1 MHARAKDAV
10 RRKELVKTLGVDRGY
25 CFPPIYAGSRSWVDT
40 EMDFKRLS
48 QRFRDEL
55 RSSSSVF
62 YVYDTAPS
70 RGKERAVDNDPSSS
84 KPVSFPRRS
93 PITRPRVSQDIF
105 HCPRNALPKLMT
117 AEEGPSSNRPYCSS
131 NTWTSSSADI
141 NLVSED
147 DEATDPG
154 ILVVEYNR
162 LARKHGIRP
171 LLLDDFRPE
180 SITTQSLPNR
190 RSSWIA
196 RILQQVSTTHAYGQP
211 VTAKFDPVL
220 RYRRSIS
227 DIALNFVHSQRKEG
241 LQNEDLRGLVRLC
254 GKSIFYLPTE
264 YAPAS
269 LVLPTCL
276 RATGQ
281 YLVQHAQTSGIFRIS
296 GSVRVVNAL
305 YDYYCAD
312 IHGEDVA
319 TTTRCPNLPSH
330 LNCGVHDVASTFKR
344 LLAGLPGGILGS
356 LSLFDALV
364 AIHSQLHGYAETSRT
379 KEAKLRPRLIALAIS
394 TVKSKYQRELICA
407 VLGLL
412 CLIGRAA
419 ENAPREDSSGRPLP
433 TSDLMGYSSLAI
445 IFGPLLLGDLL
456 NSYSMKLADP
466 ASGLILLPLTP
477 CKSSR
482 HRRAKKTM
490 QQKPSIL
497 TVDKILVANDITEM
511 LLIHWR
517 DVVRHL
523 KSLKVMRKGKIDR
536 VVWREE
542 GGFAQ
547 YKLPSRSKRSISPL
561 PTSTPTPSPRLGDL
575 KPHRNDKNGDD
586 SLLIKRRRQQ
596 ASNSATFNP
605 MPRAMSMN
613 ALSPTVEESP
623 TADHS
628 QSRRR
633 AMQNIS
639 STPGSYESS
648 KNGLPWMGSA
658 ADPSLAVGELP
669 SSRAPHL
676 QPASQHRGR
685 MFKLDDA
692 TKPPNA
698 EANQTRPRTEFRA
711 AADYPQQDSDSSQ
724 ETTKN
729 LQSIATPDVDQTQ
742 EQVVTLMDNSTRGH
756 IPRHH
761 NANLLSTLARNPTLS
776 ENDAQTSSISLNHN
790 RVTPGDNCFGSKYLN
805 ENMMLPHGHSIEQT
819 VLSEGALPHL
829 SEMDKFPSYYPSVV
843 GPITTPPEYVPMRQS
858 PDRSQKINLQDQLPA
873 SEASGNWSR
882 RHLLSRNSP
891 RSPSPKSEPI
901 GCGREHKSSTSARK
915 RSATTKWRELVHSS
929 PPSSSADLRE
939 KRMARHSV
947 HLSSPQT
954 AGPLPNTARR
964 APTPEWKRQ
973 LVKKRPEWKK
983 RSPTWSPEKNNVFE
997 KYPSRSFPG
1006 QALSSVQEGLSPT
1019 KPSAFVS
1026 VGSVSQ
1032 RSVSKPANGVVKS
1045 IAARFDSVSQEST
1058 SSRSTVLHSRSQSNL
1073 RGLRS
1078 FRSQDV
1084 VDQSPAKSFE
1094 TSGSLP
1100 TIDRS
1105 HGSVNAKA
1113 NGNSEKG
1120 EYSPGRFRDSINRSS
1135 HGLEQSATTTKAN
1148 ETSSRLSSSLAH
1160 TDKAFTSAR
1169 NEPQAT
1175 FSGQGQLKLE
1185 PGHSL
1190 SHRAM
1195 SPSREDPLTASH
1207 LDSVHHP
1214 SYASAQS
1221 HITPWRSDES
1231 AFLEQYSPRP
1241 GSSSSSS
1248 ILHTQIRNLKKQLE
1262 FRNEEIR
1269 GFRRQL
1275 DALYGTDVWTLTEQL
1290 RQAKRERNMW
1300 RKRAETAEK
1309 RVAMF
1314 EEFTEKFKGLKESIN
1329 SVTVSKGY
1337 EASAPISPSNGKQ
1350 ESGLASSSS
1359 CCNHTENQEA
1369 FKNRIR
1375 VSFDR
1380 YARTGGGDGAYSP
1393 QTDQRDAGERLDVG
1407 QRDKRWRDISN
1418 ATAQLWIAAE
1428 ELLNS

>member
-1 MHARAKDAV
+1 M
-10 RRKELVKTLGVDRGY
+10 
-25 CFPPIYAGSRSWVDT
+25 
-40 EMDFKRLS
+40 
-48 QRFRDEL
+48 Q
-55 RSSSSVF
+55 F
-62 YVYDTAPS
+62 YIYDTAPS
-70 RGKERAVDNDPSSS
+70 KGKERAVDNDPSSS

-105 HCPRNALPKLMT
+105 HCPQNALPKLMT
-117 AEEGPSSNRPYCSS
+117 AEEGPSSNPHDRRPYCSS
-131 NTWTSSSADI
+131 NTWTSSSADV

-147 DEATDPG
+147 DEAIDPE

-171 LLLDDFRPE
+171 LVLDDFRPGT
-180 SITTQSLPNR
+180 ITTQSLPNR

-227 DIALNFVHSQRKEG
+227 DIALNFVHNQRKEG

-281 YLVQHAQTSGIFRIS
+281 YLVQHAQTSGIFRIP
-296 GSVRVVNAL
+296 GSVRIVNAL

-364 AIHSQLHGYAETSRT
+364 AIHSQLHGYAEASRT
-379 KEAKLRPRLIALAIS
+379 KEGKLRPRLIALAIS

-433 TSDLMGYSSLAI
+433 TSDMMGYSSLAI
-445 IFGPLLLGDLL
+445 IFGPLLVGDLL

-517 DVVRHL
+517 AVVRHL
-523 KSLKVMRKGKIDR
+523 KSLKAMRKGKIDS
-536 VVWREE
+536 VVWRDE

-547 YKLPSRSKRSISPL
+547 YKLPSRSERSISPL
-561 PTSTPTPSPRLGDL
+561 PTSTSTPTPSPRLGDS
-575 KPHRNDKNGDD
+575 KPSRNDKKSYD
-586 SLLIKRRRQQ
+586 SLFIKRRRQQ
-596 ASNSATFNP
+596 AFNSAASNP
-605 MPRAMSMN
+605 MSRGLSMN

-623 TADHS
+623 TADHC
-628 QSRRR
+628 QSRRQ
-633 AMQNIS
+633 AMQTVPS
-639 STPGSYESS
+639 APGSYESG
-648 KNGLPWMGSA
+648 KNGLPWMHSA

-685 MFKLDDA
+685 MFRLDDA
-692 TKPPNA
+692 TKPPNE
-698 EANQTRPRTEFRA
+698 EANQARPRTEFRTA
-711 AADYPQQDSDSSQ
+711 ANYPQQGSDSSQ
-724 ETTKN
+724 ETTKK

-742 EQVVTLMDNSTRGH
+742 EQVVTLMDNSTGGYL
-756 IPRHH
+756 PCHH
-761 NANLLSTLARNPTLS
+761 NVNFLPTLARNPTLG
-776 ENDAQTSSISLNHN
+776 ENDAHTSSISFSHN
-790 RVTPGDNCFGSKYLN
+790 RVTPGDNSFGSKYMS
-805 ENMMLPHGHSIEQT
+805 ENMMLPHGCSIGRT
-819 VLSEGALPHL
+819 VLSEGALPLL
-829 SEMDKFPSYYPSVV
+829 SGMNKFPSYYYTSVV
-843 GPITTPPEYVPMRQS
+843 GPMMTPPEYVPIRQF
-858 PDRSQKINLQDQLPA
+858 PDRSQKINHQDQIPA
-873 SEASGNWSR
+873 LEASGNWSR
-882 RHLLSRNSP
+882 QHLLSRNTPHSP
-891 RSPSPKSEPI
+891 LPKSEPI
-901 GCGREHKSSTSARK
+901 ECGREHQSSTSARK

-954 AGPLPNTARR
+954 TGPLPNTARR

-973 LVKKRPEWKK
+973 LVKKRSGWKK

-997 KYPSRSFPG
+997 KSPSRAFPG
-1006 QALSSVQEGLSPT
+1006 QALSSDQEGFSPT
-1019 KPSAFVS
+1019 KPSEFVS
-1026 VGSVSQ
+1026 IGSVSQ
-1032 RSVSKPANGVVKS
+1032 RDVSKPASGMVKS
-1045 IAARFDSVSQEST
+1045 IAARFDSASQEST

-1078 FRSQDV
+1078 FRSQDAAN
-1084 VDQSPAKSFE
+1084 QSPAKSFE

-1105 HGSVNAKA
+1105 HESVTAKV

-1120 EYSPGRFRDSINRSS
+1120 EYSPGRFRDSINRFS
-1135 HGLEQSATTTKAN
+1135 HGLKQSATIPKAN
-1148 ETSSRLSSSLAH
+1148 ETPSRLSSSLAH

-1175 FSGQGQLKLE
+1175 FLGQGQLKLE
-1185 PGHSL
+1185 PDHVPSR
-1190 SHRAM
+1190 RAI
-1195 SPSREDPLTASH
+1195 SPPREDPLTASH
-1207 LDSVHHP
+1207 LDSVRRP

-1231 AFLEQYSPRP
+1231 ALLEQYSPSP
-1241 GSSSSSS
+1241 GSSS

-1262 FRNEEIR
+1262 SRNEEIR

-1337 EASAPISPSNGKQ
+1337 EATAPISPSNGKQ

-1369 FKNRIR
+1369 FNNRIR
-1375 VSFDR
+1375 LSFNR

-1407 QRDKRWRDISN
+1407 QRDKRWRDISK